1 MGPMKRLATA
11 VVCLLALLALAAC
24 AGGASD
30 PAGAGSVVPDGEPLI
45 RAEGGLGRIYF
56 YRSQVP
62 LMVALSPEV
71 VVNGREVGKADYDAV
86 FYRDGLPGRYEVF
99 LTSDPDNPIYFTLGA
114 GELRFVK
121 AVMKLGWSGTVLGV
135 ELVEE
140 PVARREI
147 AEQRRVRAQPRPPP
161 RRPG

>member
-1 MGPMKRLATA
+1 MKRLTA
-11 VVCLLALLALAAC
+11 ACLCLFALLSLAAC
-24 AGGASD
+24 AGRSSD
-30 PAGAGSVVPDGEPLI
+30 PAGAGSIVPDSEPLV
-45 RAEGGLGRIYF
+45 RPAGEHGRIYF

-86 FYRDGLPGRYEVF
+86 FYRDALPGRYEVF
-99 LTSDPDNPIYFTLGA
+99 LTSDPDNPIYFTLAA

-135 ELVEE
+135 ELVDE
-140 PVARREI
+140 PVGRGEI
-147 AEQRRVRAQPRPPP
+147 AEQRRTRAEPPPPP
-161 RRPG
+161 RQPG